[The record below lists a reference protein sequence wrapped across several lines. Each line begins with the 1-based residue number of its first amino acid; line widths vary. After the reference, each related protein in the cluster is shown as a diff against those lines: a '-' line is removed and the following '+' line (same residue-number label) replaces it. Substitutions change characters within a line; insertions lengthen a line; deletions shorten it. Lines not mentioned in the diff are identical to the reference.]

1 VSNTARGVPLWLD
14 QARRLLHEQS
24 GAGIRMRVIARE
36 VGVHPVHLSRS
47 FRQHFGT
54 TMRHYLRDLR
64 LRSACEEIRRTGHSL
79 SRIALAAGFADQAHF
94 TRVFKQV
101 NGLTPSQFRW
111 SIRYGPSDDSLA
123 HADPASGPLGARN
136 GTLP

>member
-1 VSNTARGVPLWLD
+1 MTTSARGVPPWLEH
-14 QARRLLHEQS
+14 ARRRLHEQS
-24 GAGIRMRVIARE
+24 GAGLRMRVIARE

-54 TMRHYLRDLR
+54 TMRCYLRDLR
-64 LRSACEEIRRTGHSL
+64 VRSASEEIRRTGHSL
-79 SRIALAAGFADQAHF
+79 SRIALAAGFADHAHF

-111 SIRYGPSDDSLA
+111 SIRYGPSDGALE
-123 HADPASGPLGARN
+123 HADPASGPLGTRDA
-136 GTLP
+136 TLP